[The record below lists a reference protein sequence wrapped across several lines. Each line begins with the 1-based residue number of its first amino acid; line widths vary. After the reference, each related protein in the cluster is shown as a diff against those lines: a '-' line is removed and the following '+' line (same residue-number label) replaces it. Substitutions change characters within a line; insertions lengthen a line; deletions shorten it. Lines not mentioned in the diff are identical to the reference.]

1 MRRGLA
7 PVIALIALI
16 SLAAP
21 AGAAGQS
28 SADLA
33 LERMLTKSMRGAGPS
48 SGAYVLDA
56 TDRTTVF
63 KWKPDQARVLA
74 SNAKLFTA
82 AAALDQLGP
91 DATLQTVVV
100 GAGEQLPDGTWN
112 GDLYLRGGGD
122 PTFGSAGFARR
133 SYGEGAAAEDLAG
146 QVEATGIT
154 RVTGRVYGD
163 ESRFDSLRG
172 GPDSGWATSIWVGPL
187 SALSFNRGLASE
199 SGSSFQAN
207 PPAFAAAQFDALLEA
222 RDIRVRGKPAAGVAP
237 SGVRPLAAVDSPSI
251 AELVRLT
258 LKSSDNFFAEMLLK
272 RIGGTPGTTRGG
284 ASAASGHALSLGA
297 RVRMADGS
305 GLSPGNAASPRSVGR
320 LLDALIARPE
330 FAAFERA
337 LPIAGRDG
345 TLHDRMNAGPA
356 RGRCRAKTGTLIGVS
371 ALSGYCRTRGGDTLV
386 FSFLMNGVNVN
397 GARRLQDRMTQA
409 IAGYRG

>member
-7 PVIALIALI
+7 PFLALFALI

-21 AGAAGQS
+21 TGAVGQS
-28 SADLA
+28 SADKALA
-33 LERMLTKSMRGAGPS
+33 RTLTKSMGGAGPS

-56 TDRTTVF
+56 TDRTTLF
-63 KWKPDQARVLA
+63 KWKPDTPRVLA
-74 SNAKLFTA
+74 SNTKLFTT
-82 AAALDQLGP
+82 AAALDQLRP

-100 GAGEQLPDGTWN
+100 GAGEQLADGTWS

-122 PTFGSAGFARR
+122 PTFGSAAFARR
-133 SYGEGAAAEDLAG
+133 SYGEGAAAEDLAS
-146 QVEATGIT
+146 QIDAAGIT

-172 GPDSGWATSIWVGPL
+172 GPDSGWGTSIWVGPL

-199 SGSSFQAN
+199 SGSSFQTS
-207 PPAFAAAQFDALLEA
+207 PPAFAATRLDALLEA
-222 RDIRVRGKPAAGVAP
+222 RHISVRGKPAAGVAP
-237 SGVRPLAAVDSPSI
+237 SGVRALAAVDSPSV

-272 RIGGTPGTTRGG
+272 RVGGTPGTTRSG
-284 ASAASGHALSLGA
+284 ASAASSHALSLGA

-305 GLSPGNAASPRSVGR
+305 GLSRGNAASPRSVGR
-320 LLDALIARPE
+320 LLDALIPRPE

-337 LPIAGRDG
+337 LPIAGKDG
-345 TLHDRMNAGPA
+345 TLHDRMNGAPA

-371 ALSGYCRTRGGDTLV
+371 ALSGYCRTLGGDTLV